1 MKKNWKI
8 KKNELKA
15 VASSNEKIITS
26 ILLNRGLTT
35 EEEKNAFLFPDYE
48 RDLHDPFL
56 IKDMQKAV
64 DRVLLAKKRK
74 ERICI
79 YGDYDA
85 DGVTATVLV
94 KDFFNQI
101 ELDFFCYIPDK
112 DKEGNS
118 LNKEAI
124 DYIKTQGANL
134 IITVDCGISSFKEV
148 AYANENEI
156 EVIIT
161 DHHSLPKKLPAALAI
176 INPKASPDY
185 PEKNLAGVGVA
196 FKFVA
201 ALAGSFE
208 EYEKD
213 QLKWLLDL
221 VAIGTIADC
230 VPLIGENR
238 TLAKFGL
245 LVLSKTRR
253 VGLKQIF
260 QVGSLNINSGLIPS
274 AEQISFQLAPRIN
287 AAGRID
293 HANLAFDLLSAVE
306 GEESSARIL
315 ALELESKNQHRQ
327 KITEKIISEVEN
339 RLKNKNNLPAVIV
352 EWAPHWSYGI
362 VGLVAGKI
370 AEKYHRPTL
379 ILQEKD
385 SILRGSGRSV
395 PEVNFIEILRESDHL
410 MSKYGGHSQALGGEF
425 PKKNVEE
432 LSRNLEKKIAPLL
445 KKENISELE
454 IDTELTLAQINF
466 DLVNQLSQ
474 LEPFGED
481 NPEPIFLTRNLTVS
495 DLRLVG
501 NGEKHLKLIL
511 SDGEPDTNRL
521 SAIGFRLADNYANL
535 KINDKIDLVF
545 TLQKN
550 QWNGIESI
558 QAKIIDLNV
567 IS

>member
-474 LEPFGED
+474 LEPFGEG